1 MGKLTSKIQAISYS
15 LRHGRT
21 EVSAKGEINKILII
35 LDQGGVGDTV
45 CSLDAFRYIAEYTR
59 GKYELYIATQPPVIR
74 FLQEIRATFGAQLIP
89 LELAGEGKWEFPIFK
104 KNSEN
109 LAGCHWRYI
118 VYLNRI
124 DSYVNLLLAGC
135 DYDGMCGTEFI
146 GKKVGFGSRLLRNRL
161 HDYVCIDVQM
171 DEHVAEIHAKVA
183 EELLQALVG
192 DDSGR
197 KVLPYEI
204 SRLEE
209 NPLAAKK
216 GKYCI
221 VCPSV
226 SVQKNNAFV
235 HRKWP
240 IDRFVKVVDFIEEN
254 SDLTICL
261 CGVEADRADNEYV
274 EKHVKD
280 PSRIINLTGKTSFKE
295 WIELIRGAKFVF
307 GNDSG
312 YIHLAAMLKVLSF
325 VLAGYWNYGRF
336 LPYCGW
342 MAKGKTVPVDIRVP
356 QPPCSNCFRLNPCG
370 KEKRECDRCVK
381 EIGVYKCILEIGVE
395 QVNRALIE
403 NHMVEGKKV
412 AE

>member
-45 CSLDAFRYIAEYTR
+45 CSLDAFRYIAEYTK
-59 GKYELYIATQPPVIR
+59 GKYELYIATEPTAIR
-74 FLQEIRATFGAQLIP
+74 FLQEIRATFGAHMIP
-89 LELAGEGKWEFPIFK
+89 LELATEDKWNFPVFK
-104 KNSEN
+104 RNSEN

-161 HDYVCIDVQM
+161 HDYVCIDVPR
-171 DEHVAEIHAKVA
+171 DEHIMEIHEKVA
-183 EELLQALVG
+183 EESLRVLMG
-192 DDSGR
+192 DDPARAYRS
-197 KVLPYEI
+197 YEI
-204 SRLEE
+204 SDLGE

-216 GKYCI
+216 GKYCLI
-221 VCPSV
+221 CPSV
-226 SVQKNNAFV
+226 SMQKGGAYM
-235 HRKWP
+235 HRIWP
-240 IDRFVKVVDFIEEN
+240 RDRFVKVADFIEEN
-254 SDLTICL
+254 SDLAICL

-274 EKHVKD
+274 ETHVND

-312 YIHLAAMLKVLSF
+312 YIHLAAMLKVPSF
-325 VLAGYWNYGRF
+325 LPAGYWNYGRF
-336 LPYCGW
+336 LPYRGKT
-342 MAKGKTVPVDIRVP
+342 AKGKTIPTDIRIP
-356 QPPCSNCFRLNPCG
+356 KPACSNCFYLKSCG
-370 KEKRECDRCVK
+370 KEKRECDRSVK
-381 EIGVYKCILEIGVE
+381 ETGMYTCIREIGAD
-395 QVNRALIE
+395 QVIRVLIE